1 MFATVL
7 HNSDY
12 IEFDAKP
19 LIFSFP
25 NEPEKQNL
33 PNIFFHHLHQLD
45 FVKCKINSKSI
56 CL

>member
-1 MFATVL
+1 MCVTVL

-33 PNIFFHHLHQLD
+33 PNIFF
-45 FVKCKINSKSI
+45 FTTYTS
-56 CL
+56 